1 MAEETPQPAEEEA
14 PHSLSL
20 TLQPNI
26 SLSGHISFPKDAGY
40 YYVKGPER
48 EWAMLEQACELA
60 ADPTR
65 TLHVRGYISA
75 RQPVTFPAHTHA
87 AAGIP
92 PGAVTWAFMYTG
104 QYAFSKPAGG
114 MLAQPSGLR
123 DRPNSISSTGRRSR
137 IDVDAPSPA
146 TATVPGIESKDNVD
160 MSALQWSPMDSKLSN
175 LNLVDELWAF
185 CLLVGGF
192 AFFDAKGEPL
202 QVNAFTLVPS
212 PWMLHFSGPYS
223 PSRAALEGMRALG
236 LISNVTLEALQAGG
250 LVTFGWAH
258 GAEMPGGFR
267 LDEHNDS
274 AQRIDHGAFVYEMRG
289 NDPTYYSLQPHTA
302 RDIEAFDEKMSYL
315 QEKGDSEG
323 ISLSALLSLETLKA
337 SADQM
342 VGEMSKLTLIDLAR
356 GRPLTMVAD
365 MGISSL
371 MASHKMWSEDQKR
384 SAKETKE
391 MEKLTTAADR
401 KGVEL
406 SRKRVLLW
414 ARVFGVYLGAQ
425 PFVLALVCLAY
436 QSEEAFEL
444 LACIIYMAAFVFS
457 SWVPLRDT
465 AALAISFDYSGKP
478 GNSQRYLILWRRFQ
492 LAQLILPVLITAL
505 YGAAFS
511 ALGRTKTSILIDS
524 LAKFGIYLMMPYG
537 IYLIRQI
544 RAGNNQGTK
553 QAPCWRFL
561 TSSSRI
567 APASVPSPPPSPPDD
582 PPTSQSNLLET
593 SAAAAAEQLEREAE
607 ARQAEAASE
616 AEAARKAEEVRKGEL
631 KKKAALRC
639 SMMSESERDLFAA
652 AAAALGTTFAVTGP
666 VVGPSRLRLSLSDE
680 NERRVKITRAATKL
694 QSKCRMRRARRK
706 VAAELADRKR
716 RLTHISMPILLA
728 TIFALISETVIY
740 HLIAQQAI
748 YRIWHIYSLIFLVP
762 SFYFCFQDLTSEDR
776 PRFSLAHGFFLIAVV
791 YRLNF
796 RMAFIDVIIWDS
808 IHEAL
813 TDLDGY
819 FALASNTTAVAIAA
833 NTTLIDVEEVTLR
846 AAVGPATTLTPMIVM
861 VIHIFLFT
869 IVTGFGKSSLNL
881 VASPNTCPHLLFPF
895 QFFDACFN
903 YSFFNMRTIDTALDS
918 SWIILQVVLQI
929 YIVIRDSGTLEALL
943 KKYLKNT
950 FNLLTCQVATDKLKE
965 FDPNEDPLIRLQFL
979 ARIGWQFSIADVAAL
994 IATPAMVTFLVWR
1007 NGYYS
1012 FQDTTILIRPCE
1024 LHNVWIRFAILLF
1037 IKPAGTALAR
1047 WWLRLKM
1054 RTTLLGKRTMH
1065 GTSRIA
1071 AKIIAERAMRKGQ
1084 GDIDD
1089 AVRANFDYK
1098 EEEMAAVKEEIS
1110 ISGLNFAVLRAKLM
1124 RKWRFFLAVVVLQL
1138 FSAFPHRNSVPT
1150 GIIGY
1155 FTKNGQTVVAVHMD
1169 VMPLSSSWI
1178 YVHPLVA
1185 KRVDPDLSTAFL
1197 LDRAAIEAANV
1208 TMLQTSCE
1216 VSNDDAGWRFRT
1228 GSELGPDAVR
1238 DILSAD
1244 IVWTNDNEE
1253 HWPLIYDA
1261 RSGRGVDSI
1270 VARGPYW

>member
-65 TLHVRGYISA
+65 TLHVRGYMSA

-114 MLAQPSGLR
+114 MLAQPPGLR
-123 DRPNSISSTGRRSR
+123 DRRNSRS
-137 IDVDAPSPA
+137 DVGAPSPA
-146 TATVPGIESKDNVD
+146 TATVPGLESKDNVD
-160 MSALQWSPMDSKLSN
+160 LSALQWSPMDSKLSN
-175 LNLVDELWAF
+175 LNLADELWAF

-192 AFFDAKGEPL
+192 AIFDAKGEPL

-212 PWMLHFSGPYS
+212 PWMLHFSGPFS

-236 LISNVTLEALQAGG
+236 LISDVTLEALQAGG

-258 GAEMPGGFR
+258 GAEMPGGHR
-267 LDEHNDS
+267 LDEHNDA

-337 SADQM
+337 TADQM

-365 MGISSL
+365 MGMSSL

-414 ARVFGVYLGAQ
+414 ARVFGVHLGAQ
-425 PFVLALVCLAY
+425 PCVLALVCLAY

-444 LACIIYMAAFVFS
+444 LACILYMAAFVFI

-478 GNSQRYLILWRRFQ
+478 GISQRYLILWRRFQ
-492 LAQLILPVLITAL
+492 SAQLILPVLITAL
-505 YGAAFS
+505 YGAAFG
-511 ALGRTKTSILIDS
+511 ALGRTNTSILIDS
-524 LAKFGIYLMMPYG
+524 IAKFGIYLMMPYG

-544 RAGNNQGTK
+544 RAGNNQGTV
-553 QAPCWRFL
+553 QPPCWRFL
-561 TSSSRI
+561 TPSSRI

-582 PPTSQSNLLET
+582 PPTSQSNVLET
-593 SAAAAAEQLEREAE
+593 SAAAATT
-607 ARQAEAASE
+607 
-616 AEAARKAEEVRKGEL
+616 
-631 KKKAALRC
+631 
-639 SMMSESERDLFAA
+639 
-652 AAAALGTTFAVTGP
+652 AALGTISAVTGP
-666 VVGPSRLRLSLSDE
+666 VVGPGRPRLSLSDE
-680 NERRVKITRAATKL
+680 NESRVKIMRAATKI

-706 VAAELADRKR
+706 VAAEMADRKR

-728 TIFALISETVIY
+728 TIFALVSETVIY
-740 HLIAQQAI
+740 HLIAQQRI

-762 SFYFCFQDLTSEDR
+762 SFYYCFQDLKSEDR

-796 RMAFIDVIIWDS
+796 RMAFIDVLIWDS
-808 IHEAL
+808 IYEAL
-813 TDLDGY
+813 TDLDGS
-819 FALASNTTAVAIAA
+819 LVAAI
-833 NTTLIDVEEVTLR
+833 
-846 AAVGPATTLTPMIVM
+846 GPATMLTPMIVM
-861 VIHIFLFT
+861 VIHIVLFT

-903 YSFFNMRTIDTALDS
+903 YSFFNMRTIDTALDI

-929 YIVIRDSGTLEALL
+929 YVVIRDSGTLEALL

-979 ARIGWQFSIADVAAL
+979 ARIGWQFAMADVAAL
-994 IATPAMVTFLVWR
+994 IATPAIVTFLVWR

-1012 FQDTTILIRPCE
+1012 FQGTTILVRPCE
-1024 LHNVWIRFAILLF
+1024 LNNVWIRFAILLF

-1124 RKWRFFLAVVVLQL
+1124 RKWRFFLAVIVLQL

-1185 KRVDPDLSTAFL
+1185 KRVDPDLSTAFV

-1208 TMLQTSCE
+1208 TMSQSSCK

-1228 GSELGPDAVR
+1228 GSKLDTDAVR

-1244 IVWTNDNEE
+1244 FVWTDDNEE

-1261 RSGRGVDSI
+1261 KSGRGVDSI
-1270 VARGPYW
+1270 VVRGPYW